1 MLKRAGLL
9 VAIGLLVVGVG
20 ALVYGGEGT
29 GTQTASQTITIT
41 MDTAYSIEVSGTL
54 SMEVSPLSG
63 LGTVTDNTTC
73 DLTYKTTNS
82 GITVSVKSSLA
93 IPSTWLSALTVEAKT
108 LAGNDAGDTT
118 PGTAQ
123 SAVTLDTTGGS
134 LITGI
139 GPGWYTCDLEYVAT
153 ILAGEW
159 ATEDTTTHAPL
170 ITYTMTAI

>member
-1 MLKRAGLL
+1 MLKRIGLFIVLGLL
-9 VAIGLLVVGVG
+9 AVGVG
-20 ALVYGGEGT
+20 VLVYGGEGT

-41 MDTAYSIEVSGTL
+41 MDTAYSIEVSGVL

-63 LGTVTDNTTC
+63 LGTATDNTTC

-93 IPSTWLSALTVEAKT
+93 VPSTWLSALTVQAKNLT
-108 LAGNDAGDTT
+108 GNDAGDTT
-118 PGTAQ
+118 TGTAQ
-123 SAVTLDTTGGS
+123 PAVTLNTTGGD

-153 ILAGEW
+153 IVAGEW

-170 ITYTMTAI
+170 ITYTITAI